1 MKKEPEMKLTEGSE
15 YRIYSL
21 GSRDHMLESQ
31 GVFEGYVSIG
41 IDEIGM
47 ILKLNHENGD
57 MSQKKRIIP
66 LHGIL
71 AIDILDAKP
80 HDVKDDDHEIP
91 HYVG

>member
-1 MKKEPEMKLTEGSE
+1 MNKEPEMKLTKGSK
-15 YRIYSL
+15 YRIFSL

-41 IDEIGM
+41 IDEVGM
-47 ILKLNHENGD
+47 ILTLNNENGD
-57 MSQKKRIIP
+57 MSEKKRIVP

-80 HDVKDDDHEIP
+80 HDIKDDDQEMP